1 MASRKLQQASA
12 SPQTADPAQDAEQ
25 DSAGMTAIPQAD
37 GPTASQ
43 QAYGEQGEQGEMQQL
58 RLQMQMERR
67 SKMMTTVSNIMKTK
81 SDTAGEITK
90 NIK

>member
-25 DSAGMTAIPQAD
+25 DSAGMTAIPKAG

-43 QAYGEQGEQGEMQQL
+43 QAYGEQGEMQQL
-58 RLQMQMERR
+58 RLQMQMDRR
-67 SKMMTTVSNIMKTK
+67 SKAMTTVSNLMKGQ
-81 SDTAGEITK
+81 SDTAQEITK